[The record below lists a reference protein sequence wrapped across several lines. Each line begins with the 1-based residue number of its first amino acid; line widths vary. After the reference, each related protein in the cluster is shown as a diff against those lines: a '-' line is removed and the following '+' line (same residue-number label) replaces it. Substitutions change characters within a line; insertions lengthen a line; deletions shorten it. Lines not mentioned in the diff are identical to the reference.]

1 MTALS
6 SQTLAPH
13 ALGRAR
19 AEKSGRHTQRS
30 SAAMVAARRID
41 ARGKVSSG
49 HRPERERR
57 RRGKGL
63 AGFAH
68 LACTLGRWS
77 ATLLSHT
84 FLQESLRDCIN
95 ETGFRC
101 SY

>member
-49 HRPERERR
+49 HRPEREKEE
-57 RRGKGL
+57 GKGFGRICTPSVHAGPLVSYSSLTHIPAGVL
-63 AGFAH
+63 A
-68 LACTLGRWS
+68 
-77 ATLLSHT
+77 
-84 FLQESLRDCIN
+84 
-95 ETGFRC
+95 
-101 SY
+101 